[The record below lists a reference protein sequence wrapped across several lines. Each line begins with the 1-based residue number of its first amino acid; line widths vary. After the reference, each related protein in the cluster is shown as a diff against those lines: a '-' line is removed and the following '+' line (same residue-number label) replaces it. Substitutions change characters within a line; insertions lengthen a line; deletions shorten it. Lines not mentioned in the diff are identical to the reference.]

1 MRALG
6 IALLIVNLLLTAVI
20 GLYLAPQSWAKR
32 QEMNASVAKAY
43 LVKTGLPFDAA
54 KFDANSSTQPIS
66 FPTTGGH
73 IVESVSTDLLNG
85 YFAGADG
92 GPVNSQKE
100 ELEKAYG
107 KIQGDLN
114 AMGGP
119 ADALNLLAGSYDAQ
133 RRYVPGIL
141 ALMANNY
148 EQRSEVRGLVPT
160 PGSKPDAKI
169 LQDNAARAKEIL
181 KQRYDETVAAKTDL
195 EKRDKLAHFLAYLNP
210 QSNTWQKRVI
220 LVVGMKQYA
229 KMLGDQ
235 TVAYDEIARRVSRQ
249 IELDQEFYVQEYE
262 RLKKLAIDRAQ
273 VRNMQKDVENDLSQN
288 KNDDDTA
295 TKARVEQKA
304 KRVQELDTI
313 RTAVKAQLDA
323 NAALEK
329 KLQETQRAVGQKFDE
344 ILADEAK
351 LEAAEKSAGNRGGR

>member
-6 IALLIVNLLLTAVI
+6 IALLVVNLLLTAVI
-20 GLYLAPQSWAKR
+20 GVYLAPQSWSKR

-43 LVKTGLPFDAA
+43 LVKIGLPYEAA
-54 KFDANSSTQPIS
+54 KFDSNSSTQPIS

-73 IVESVSTDLLNG
+73 VVESVSTPLLEG
-85 YFAGADG
+85 LFSGADG

-107 KIQGDLN
+107 KLQGDLN
-114 AMGGP
+114 GMGGP
-119 ADALNLLAGSYDAQ
+119 AEVLNLLAGSYAQ
-133 RRYVPGIL
+133 GRYVPGIL
-141 ALMANNY
+141 ALMASTY
-148 EQRSEVRGLVPT
+148 EQRSEVRDLVPR
-160 PGSKPDAKI
+160 PGSKPDARLI
-169 LQDNAARAKEIL
+169 QDSAEKAKAIL
-181 KQRYDETVAAKTDL
+181 KQRYDETVSAKSDL
-195 EKRDKLAHFLAYLNP
+195 EKRDKLAHFLAHLNP

-235 TVAYDEIARRVSRQ
+235 TVAYDEIARRIARA

-288 KNDDDTA
+288 RNDDDTA
-295 TKARVEQKA
+295 AKARVEQKA
-304 KRVQELDTI
+304 KRVQELDTH

-329 KLQETQRAVGQKFDE
+329 KLQETQRTVGRKFDE

-351 LEAAEKSAGNRGGR
+351 LEEAEKKSGKSGN

>member
-6 IALLIVNLLLTAVI
+6 IVLLIFNLLLTAVI
-20 GLYLAPQSWAKR
+20 GVYLAPQSWAKR

-43 LVKTGLPFDAA
+43 LVKIGLPYEAA
-54 KFDANSSTQPIS
+54 KYDGNASTQPIS

-73 IVESVSTDLLNG
+73 VVEAVSTDLLKG
-85 YFAGADG
+85 YFTGADG
-92 GPVNSQKE
+92 EPVNSQKE

-119 ADALNLLAGSYDAQ
+119 AEVLNLLAGSYAQ
-133 RRYVPGIL
+133 GRYVPGIL
-141 ALMANNY
+141 ALMASTY

-160 PGSKPDAKI
+160 PGSKPDARVI
-169 LQDNAARAKEIL
+169 QDNANKAKEIL
-181 KQRYDETVAAKTDL
+181 KQRYEETVAAKSDL

-235 TVAYDEIARRVSRQ
+235 TVAYDEIARRVSRA

-273 VRNMQKDVENDLSQN
+273 LRNMQKDVENDLSQN

-295 TKARVEQKA
+295 TKARIEQKA

-344 ILADEAK
+344 ILAQEAK
-351 LEAAEKSAGNRGGR
+351 LEAAEKTAGSKGGR

>member
-6 IALLIVNLLLTAVI
+6 IVLLIFNLLLTAVI
-20 GLYLAPQSWAKR
+20 GVYLAPLSWSKR

-43 LVKTGLPFDAA
+43 LVKIGLPYEATKYDSNA
-54 KFDANSSTQPIS
+54 STQPIS

-73 IVESVSTDLLNG
+73 VVESVSTDLLKG
-85 YFAGADG
+85 YFTGTDG
-92 GPVNSQKE
+92 DPVNSQKE
-100 ELEKAYG
+100 ELEREYG
-107 KIQGDLN
+107 KTQGRIS
-114 AMGGP
+114 AMGSP
-119 ADALNLLAGSYDAQ
+119 NEVLNELAGNYTQ
-133 RRYVPGIL
+133 GRYVPGIL
-141 ALMANNY
+141 ALMASTY
-148 EQRSEVRGLVPT
+148 EQRREVRDLVPR
-160 PGSKPDAKI
+160 PGTKPDARQ
-169 LQDNAARAKEIL
+169 LTDAANKAKEIL
-181 KQRYDETVAAKTDL
+181 KQRYEETLAAKSDL
-195 EKRDKLAHFLAYLNP
+195 EKRDKLAHFLAHLNP

-235 TVAYDEIARRVSRQ
+235 TVAYEEIARRVSRQ

-273 VRNMQKDVENDLSQN
+273 LRNMQKDVENDLSQN

-295 TKARVEQKA
+295 TKVRVEQKA

-344 ILADEAK
+344 ILAEEAK
-351 LEAAEKSAGNRGGR
+351 LEAAEKKTDK

>member
-6 IALLIVNLLLTAVI
+6 IVLLIINLLLTAVI
-20 GLYLAPQSWAKR
+20 GVYLAPLSWSKR

-43 LVKTGLPFDAA
+43 LVKIGLPYEAP

-73 IVESVSTDLLNG
+73 VVESVSTPLMEGL
-85 YFAGADG
+85 FSGADG

-107 KIQGDLN
+107 KIQGDIS

-119 ADALNLLAGSYDAQ
+119 ADVLSLLAGSYAQ
-133 RRYVPGIL
+133 GRYVPGIL
-141 ALMANNY
+141 ALMASTY

-160 PGSKPDAKI
+160 PGSKPDANQ
-169 LQDNAARAKEIL
+169 LRDAANKAKEIL
-181 KQRYDETVAAKTDL
+181 KQRYDETVAAKSDL

-220 LVVGMKQYA
+220 LVVGMKQYV

-235 TVAYDEIARRVSRQ
+235 TVAYDEIARRISRA
-249 IELDQEFYVQEYE
+249 IEQDQEFYVQEYE

-273 VRNMQKDVENDLSQN
+273 LRNMQKDVENDLSQN

-351 LEAAEKSAGNRGGR
+351 LEAAEKTAGKK